1 MEPLFNESKNRLMVK
16 IAELAD
22 KGEAAD
28 SLEYVGHVY
37 CVHSTPVKHDP
48 SCDAR
53 VVA

>member
-28 SLEYVGHVY
+28 ALEYVGLDLCAVY
-37 CVHSTPVKHDP
+37 TPPLLYMILDV
-48 SCDAR
+48 
-53 VVA
+53 